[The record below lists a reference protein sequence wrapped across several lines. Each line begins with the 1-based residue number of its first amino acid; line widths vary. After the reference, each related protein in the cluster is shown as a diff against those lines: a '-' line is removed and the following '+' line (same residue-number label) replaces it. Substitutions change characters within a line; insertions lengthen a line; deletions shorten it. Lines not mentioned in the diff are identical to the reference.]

1 MPQASWIITVD
12 ELKTELSSPDVQPPR
27 LLDVREVE
35 EWEEA
40 RLEGCVLVPLSEFVS
55 RAPALLTEK
64 DANWVIY
71 CAHGVRS
78 MHALRWLEQ
87 QGYTRLRSLA
97 GGICEWEEAGFPVVR
112 GATPE
117 AL

>member
-1 MPQASWIITVD
+1 MSKAPWIITVD
-12 ELKTELSSPDVQPPR
+12 ELRAELCSSAEQRPR

-35 EWEEA
+35 EWEDS

-55 RAPALLTEK
+55 RAPTVMTEK

-97 GGICEWEEAGFPVVR
+97 GGICEWEEAGLPVLR

-117 AL
+117 AP

>member
-12 ELKTELSSPDVQPPR
+12 ELKAELSSPAEQRPL

-35 EWEEA
+35 EWEES
-40 RLEGCVLVPLSEFVS
+40 RLEGCVLVPLSDFVS
-55 RAPALLTEK
+55 RVQAVMTEK

-97 GGICEWEEAGFPVVR
+97 GGICEWEEAGLPVVR

-117 AL
+117 AP